1 MSYQAERR
9 KYQRCDSVVCKALM
23 SSDESRWDNAEL
35 FDLSGGGLS
44 FYSGST
50 YAVGDRLFF
59 NLYVYN
65 MLSEFNIRLEGR
77 IVRADGSKER
87 HLYGVRFENMNK
99 YHQVQIDELV
109 KSKVTVKNTPEHDH
123 VISEEEHM
131 IFLMTRLNH
140 RSHRLRTYNYK

>member
-1 MSYQAERR
+1 
-9 KYQRCDSVVCKALM
+9 M
-23 SSDESRWDNAEL
+23 SSNESRWDNIEL

-44 FYSGST
+44 FYSGT
-50 YAVGDRLFF
+50 AFTEGERLFF

-77 IVRADGSKER
+77 IVRIDGSKGR
-87 HLYGVRFENMNK
+87 HLYAVRFENMNK

-131 IFLMTRLNH
+131 IFLMTRLNR
-140 RSHRLRTYNYK
+140 RSHRLRANNYK